1 MHLQE
6 TQVGTTLILEPDGHL
21 DTAAAIP
28 LEADVLQKIEDGAR
42 RILIDCSRMEYVN
55 SSGLKV
61 FLIAAKR
68 LDTLGGKLAF
78 CALAPNVQ
86 MIFDMIGF
94 TKILS
99 IFATR
104 EEALASLEEEA
115 AVPRAEG

>member
-6 TQVGTTLILEPDGHL
+6 TQVGKTLILEPEGHL
-21 DTAAAIP
+21 DTAAAMP
-28 LEADVLQKIEDGAR
+28 LEQDVLQRIDDGAR
-42 RILIDCSRMEYVN
+42 RILVDCSRLEYVN

-68 LDTLGGKLAF
+68 LDSLGGKIAF

-94 TKILS
+94 TKILNL
-99 IFATR
+99 FATR
-104 EEALASLEEEA
+104 EAALASLDEDA
-115 AVPRAEG
+115 AVR

>member
-6 TQVGTTLILEPDGHL
+6 SQVGTTLILEPEGHL
-21 DTAAAIP
+21 DTAAAMP
-28 LEADVLQKIEDGAR
+28 MEQEVLQRIDDGAR
-42 RILIDCSRMEYVN
+42 RILIDCSRLEYVN

-68 LDTLGGKLAF
+68 LDTLGGKIAF
-78 CALAPNVQ
+78 SGLAPNVQ
-86 MIFDMIGF
+86 MIFEMIGF

-104 EEALASLEEEA
+104 EEALAWLEADA
-115 AVPRAEG
+115 AVH

>member
-1 MHLQE
+1 MQLQE
-6 TQVGTTLILEPDGHL
+6 TQVGNTLILEPEGHL
-21 DTAAAIP
+21 DTAAASP
-28 LEADVLQKIEDGAR
+28 LEQEVLQRIEGGAR
-42 RILIDCSRMEYVN
+42 RILVDCSKLEYVN

-68 LDTLGGKLAF
+68 LDALGGRIAF

-104 EEALASLEEEA
+104 EEALASLDEQPA
-115 AVPRAEG
+115 AG

>member
-6 TQVGTTLILEPDGHL
+6 SQVGTTLILEPEGHL
-21 DTAAAIP
+21 DTAAAMP
-28 LEADVLQKIEDGAR
+28 LEQEVLQRIDDGAR
-42 RILIDCSRMEYVN
+42 RILIDCSRLEYVN

-68 LDTLGGKLAF
+68 LDTLGGKIAF

-86 MIFDMIGF
+86 MIFEMIGF
-94 TKILS
+94 NKILS

-104 EEALASLEEEA
+104 EEALASLDTDA
-115 AVPRAEG
+115 AVR

>member
-6 TQVGTTLILEPDGHL
+6 TQVGNTLILEPEGHL

-28 LEADVLQKIEDGAR
+28 MEQEVLRKIDDGAR
-42 RILIDCSRMEYVN
+42 RILIDCSRLEYVN

-61 FLIAAKR
+61 FLIAAKK
-68 LDTLGGKLAF
+68 LDTLGGRIAF

-86 MIFDMIGF
+86 MIFEMIGF

-99 IFATR
+99 ILPTR
-104 EEALASLEEEA
+104 QEALTSLGEDA
-115 AVPRAEG
+115 PVG